1 MDRLSTIARLGAA
14 AAMLVAAAVV
24 GAQVEATG
32 APAAQPAYDAGDA
45 VTPKVQAAPHG
56 RQRSG
61 VTPKDGYL
69 RAGALMSSCGNME
82 MG

>member
-14 AAMLVAAAVV
+14 AAMLVAAAIVS
-24 GAQVEATG
+24 AQVDATG
-32 APAAQPAYDAGDA
+32 APAAQPAYDGRHA
-45 VTPKVQAAPHG
+45 VTPKAQAVPHG
-56 RQRSG
+56 KQRSG